1 MRISIDRASASSLQ
15 ASQLLSDID
24 SSSVKQ
30 TKMRVSL
37 DFTNVRSSGWQRRAS
52 FELLT
57 RNISQNTV
65 SCFDETGK

>member
-30 TKMRVSL
+30 IKMQVSS
-37 DFTNVRSSGWQRRAS
+37 DFGNVRSSGWQRSAS

-57 RNISQNTV
+57 RDISQNTV
-65 SCFDETGK
+65 PCFF